1 MDVVALR
8 QPEDVFTPEFFADPY
23 PTYRRFRE
31 IDPVL
36 ELPFDLN
43 LEQSQVIAG
52 TTSNTWLITGHQ
64 AVFDVLRDT
73 DVFSSALP
81 SPDGLTLT
89 EAEQGRLVLINSDPP
104 RHTALRHV
112 VNRAFTAR
120 RVAALEPMIRTLS
133 EELVARIPLDEPV
146 DLMPALCEPLP
157 ITVIATLLGIEPDR
171 RADFKRWSDA
181 MVASAD
187 PSTLDDNLA
196 EIASMH
202 EYFAAQVAS
211 KRAHPGDDLVSMLV
225 AADMDGT
232 ALEDW
237 EVVSFCVLLLL
248 AGNETTRS
256 LLGCMIATLSERP
269 DLWAALRRDPSLAD
283 AAVEESLRYD
293 SPVQVL
299 NRWTKCETTL
309 HGHTVPA
316 FANVAAAYAAANR
329 DPAVFPDPDEF
340 RLDRPTGRHLAFG
353 LGAHF
358 CLGAPLA
365 RAEGRI
371 VLQSLLSRF
380 GTVERAEEP
389 PRYQS
394 ASRVVRGPS
403 RLPLRFLAS

>member
-1 MDVVALR
+1 MEVMDVQR
-8 QPEDVFTPEFFADPY
+8 PEDVFTDDFFDDPY
-23 PTYRRFRE
+23 PTYRRFRS

-52 TTSNTWLITGHQ
+52 TTSNTWLLTGYD
-64 AVFDVLRDT
+64 AVFDALRDH

-81 SPDGLTLT
+81 SPEGLALT

-104 RHTALRHV
+104 RHTALRHL

-120 RVAALEPMIRTLS
+120 RVAALEPMIRDLA
-133 EELVARIPLDEPV
+133 EQLVAQLPAGEPV
-146 DLMPALCEPLP
+146 DLMPTLCEPLP
-157 ITVIATLLGIEPDR
+157 ITVVATLLGIAPDR

-187 PSTLDDNLA
+187 PSTLEQNLA
-196 EIASMH
+196 EIAAMH
-202 EYFAAQVAS
+202 EYFAEEVAA
-211 KRAHPGDDLVSMLV
+211 KRRAPADDLISLLV
-225 AADMDGT
+225 DANIDGN

-237 EVVSFCVLLLL
+237 EAVSFCVLLLL

-256 LLGCMIATLSERP
+256 LLGCMLTTLSARP
-269 DLWAALRRDPSLAD
+269 DLWAALRADPALAD

-299 NRWTKCETTL
+299 NRWTKRETEF
-309 HGHTVPA
+309 HGHTIPA
-316 FANVAAAYAAANR
+316 FANVAVAYAAANR
-329 DPAVFPDPDEF
+329 DPAMFPEPDEY
-340 RLDRPTGRHLAFG
+340 RLDRPTERHIAFG

-371 VLQSLLSRF
+371 VLQTLLERF
-380 GTVERAEEP
+380 DTVERVEQP
-389 PRYQS
+389 VRFQR

-403 RLPLRFLAS
+403 TLPLRFA